1 MRAWPAL
8 LLADLQGPTPTPAQA
23 LYILRDDGVSL
34 ALTTADIEGTVADV
48 PIGGSVEPSVTFT
61 PSPEGVSFSAL
72 VRSVGTDVDN
82 AEAEILEGGALTL
95 ADVLDG
101 RWRGCWWV
109 TGVYS
114 WAHPEYG
121 FGPVSCGVVGKIKPR
136 VGKFPTEL
144 RDIRQL
150 LQGNPTPVTQKGCL
164 WKVGSNSEIDGFCT
178 LDMLPHTFVGQVV
191 TAVASQREFT
201 VAGLAQPDDY
211 FGNGLIT
218 WTAGVNAGR
227 SVRILS
233 QTGDVI
239 VLEEDMVQG
248 IAVDDEL
255 TLIAGCRGRFDEDCG
270 PSKFDN
276 QINFGGFPHAP
287 GPDAA
292 LNAPED

>member
-8 LLADLQGPTPTPAQA
+8 LLAHLQGPAPCPAQA
-23 LYILRDDGVSL
+23 LYILRDDGQAL

-61 PSPEGVSFSAL
+61 PSPEGVSFSAI

-95 ADVLDG
+95 ADVLDE
-101 RWRGCWWV
+101 RWRGAWWV
-109 TGVYS
+109 MGVYS

-136 VGKFPTEL
+136 VGKFPVEL

-150 LQGNPTPVTQKGCL
+150 LQSNPTPVTQKGCL
-164 WKVGSNSEIDGFCT
+164 WQLGSNDEVNGFCT
-178 LDMLPHTFVGQVV
+178 LDLTPHTFPGEVV

-201 VAGLAQPDDY
+201 VAGLGQADDY
-211 FGNGLIT
+211 FGNGIVT
-218 WTAGVNAGR
+218 WTAGVNTGR
-227 SVRILS
+227 EVRILS

-239 VLEEDMVQG
+239 VLDTDMVQG
-248 IAVDDEL
+248 IEVGDEL
-255 TLIAGCRGRFDEDCG
+255 TLVAGCRGRFEEDCVT
-270 PSKFDN
+270 KFGN
-276 QINFGGFPHAP
+276 PLNNGGQPHAP
-287 GPDAA
+287 GPDPA
-292 LNAPED
+292 LNGTVA